1 MAISAHFYHKA
12 LRNYT
17 AVFGTLFNGMTI
29 RRNDGQEI
37 TVPIKYGNKELWY
50 NKLIETQSTDNQEV
64 GITAPILGFNIA
76 SLSYDNE
83 RKQGNLAKFT
93 EVSSD
98 NDKLVRHFAPQ
109 PINIDYTLS
118 LYVENVDD
126 GLQIVEQIIPFFKP
140 SYNVTMKEMDGTVLD
155 RDIPI
160 VLTSVTP
167 PDMQEGGFDV
177 TRILIWTL
185 EFTMQGQIYGPESE
199 SGIIKEVIVNS
210 HLDLNADG
218 TYSDEI
224 ASRYNVQ
231 PDPTSAIAT
240 DDYGFTEVWSEY
252 PTS

>member
-12 LRNYT
+12 IRNYT

-29 RRNDGQEI
+29 IRTGGQEI

-50 NKLIETQSTDNQEV
+50 NKLIETQNPENQEV
-64 GITAPILGFNIA
+64 GITAPILGFNIT
-76 SLSYDNE
+76 SLQYDNE

-93 EVSSD
+93 TVNVDDS
-98 NDKLVRHFAPQ
+98 KLTRSFAPQ
-109 PINIDYTLS
+109 PITIDYTLS

-126 GLQIVEQIIPFFKP
+126 GLQIIEQIIPFFKP

-167 PDMQEGGFDV
+167 PDMQEGGFVV

-185 EFTMQGQIYGPESE
+185 EFSVQGQIYGPEGEGS
-199 SGIIKEVIVNS
+199 IIKEVIVNS
-210 HLDLNADG
+210 HLDLDADG
-218 TYSDEI
+218 NYSEEI

-240 DDYGFTEVWSEY
+240 DDYGFTEVWTEY
-252 PTS
+252 PTV